1 MRTSTLLYEQ
11 EVRDQVGAG
20 AAPDLDD
27 PEADVLKVEI
37 CFAGFS
43 APHLGHLGGA
53 CFAESTM

>member
-1 MRTSTLLYEQ
+1 MLLYEQ